1 MNQNMFR
8 LTAQSLPKRSVLAT
22 SLIMSGLTV
31 IGCASMPETPS
42 AIKPPA
48 GQVLA
53 FDALASG
60 VQIYECK
67 AKSETQYEWTF
78 ISPEAPLTDKSGA
91 LIGKH
96 YGGPTWEAKDGSTVV
111 GEVKAREAA
120 PSPSAIPWLLLSAK
134 SNTGTGLF
142 SNIKSIQR
150 VDTTGG
156 VAPAQPCGAAN
167 GKTLVRVPYTAKYL
181 YFR

>member
-1 MNQNMFR
+1 MNQNT
-8 LTAQSLPKRSVLAT
+8 LQLKTCSTLKRPLLVT
-22 SLIMSGLTV
+22 SFILSGLAV

-53 FDALASG
+53 FDALATG

-67 AKSETQYEWTF
+67 AKTDTQYEWTF
-78 ISPEAPLTDKSGA
+78 VSPEAPLTDKAGVVM
-91 LIGKH
+91 GKH
-96 YGGPTWEAKDGSTVV
+96 YGGPTWEANDGSTVV
-111 GEVKAREAA
+111 GEVRAREAA

-134 SNTGTGLF
+134 SNTGTGVF
-142 SNIKSIQR
+142 SSIKSIQR

-156 VAPAQPCGAAN
+156 VAPAQPCGVATA
-167 GKTLVRVPYTAKYL
+167 KTSIRVPYTAKYL